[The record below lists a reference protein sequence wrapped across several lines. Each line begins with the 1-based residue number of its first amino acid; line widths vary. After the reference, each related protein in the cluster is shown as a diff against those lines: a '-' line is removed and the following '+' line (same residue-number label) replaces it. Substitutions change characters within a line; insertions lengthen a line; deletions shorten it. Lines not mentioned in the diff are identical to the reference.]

1 MELIKLEIIDDQG
14 KVVKSI
20 ITNEEQYTKFLDY
33 TDDIMWPTNNPFE
46 WPNQQIVILDSSSS
60 PVEINLNPLS
70 WWRKTVV
77 GSIKEDEA

>member
-1 MELIKLEIIDDQG
+1 MELIKLEIMNDQG
-14 KVVKSI
+14 RVVKSV
-20 ITNEEQYTKFLDY
+20 ITTEEQYTKFLDA

-46 WPNQQIVILDSSSS
+46 WPNNQFIILDSTSN

-77 GSIKEDEA
+77 GSIKEDVE

>member
-1 MELIKLEIIDDQG
+1 MELIKLEIMDDQG
-14 KVVKSI
+14 RVVKNI
-20 ITNEEQYTKFLDY
+20 IINEEQYTKFLDD

-46 WPNQQIVILDSSSS
+46 WPNKQFIILDSTSN

-77 GSIKEDEA
+77 GSIKEDTE

>member
-1 MELIKLEIIDDQG
+1 MELIKLEIMNDQG
-14 KVVKSI
+14 RDVKII
-20 ITNEEQYTKFLDY
+20 ITTEEQYSKFLDY
-33 TDDIMWPTNNPFE
+33 IDDIMWPTTNPFA
-46 WPNQQIVILDSSSS
+46 WPNRQFIILDSTST